1 MIWLLAVAILAL
13 LYPYVIFPAL
23 MALISGLPRKNRAVP
38 DARLP
43 RIAILI
49 SAYNEAG
56 HILDKLANFKEM
68 DYPAGRLRM
77 WIGTDGSEDGTAGI
91 IRQANVPGVT
101 LVERF
106 SRGGKTAVLND
117 LASRARAEETDLFVF
132 SDVNAFFLP
141 GTLRLL
147 AAPFV
152 DEPQTGLV
160 SGRSL
165 MRGDNGQV
173 VVEGSYYRFETWL
186 KERQSRRGWLAGAFG
201 PIYAMRANLYRE
213 LNPALINDLTHP
225 CQVSALG
232 YDCRFL
238 PEAVAEESAGDDAG
252 REFSR
257 QTRMTAQA
265 SYVLLTQMPALFPAG
280 RWGQIWVLISH
291 KWMRWTAGLWIIA
304 GFIALAA
311 TSPPLAALA
320 LAGLLIL
327 LLGWRAKA
335 NWASLPC
342 YFLLVHTAYL
352 NGLLQAIRGNR
363 FVVWKPRAG

>member
-1 MIWLLAVAILAL
+1 MIWLLALAL
-13 LYPYVIFPAL
+13 LAFVYPYVIFPVL
-23 MALISGLPRKNRAVP
+23 LSLVSGAARKVRSAPDGKLPRV
-38 DARLP
+38 
-43 RIAILI
+43 AILV

-56 HILDKLANFKEM
+56 HILDKLRNFAEM
-68 DYPAGRLRM
+68 DYPAGRVRM

-91 IRQANVPGVT
+91 IRNAAAPGVN
-101 LVERF
+101 LVERL
-106 SRGGKTAVLND
+106 SRSGKTAVLND
-117 LASRARAEETDLFVF
+117 LASRARPEADLFVF
-132 SDVNAFFLP
+132 TDVNAFFRP

-152 DEPQTGLV
+152 EEPRTGLV

-165 MRGDNGQV
+165 MRGGNGQV
-173 VVEGSYYRFETWL
+173 EIEGTYYKFETWL

-201 PIYAMRANLYRE
+201 PIYAMRSSLYDE
-213 LNPALINDLTHP
+213 LDPALINDLTHP
-225 CQVSALG
+225 CQVSAKG

-238 PEAVAEESAGDDAG
+238 PDAVAEESAGDDAS

-265 SYVLLTQMPALFPAG
+265 AYVLVTQMPALFANG
-280 RWGQIWVLISH
+280 CWGEIWILISH
-291 KWMRWTAGLWIIA
+291 KWMRWTAGLWLILGA
-304 GFIALAA
+304 IALAG

-320 LAGLLIL
+320 AAGLLIL
-327 LLGWRAKA
+327 LAGWRWKA
-335 NWASLPC
+335 GWASFPM

-352 NGLLQAIRGNR
+352 NGLLRAIQGNR